1 MKAKAKVADV
11 FFSEKLTREDSF
23 SLIDKYQSKL
33 MLNTALKKRFAG
45 KRFLTLITLSDFLL
59 IDQPFEIDKS
69 QYSNMDDWLL
79 VIDIQNVM
87 VKQEV

>member
-1 MKAKAKVADV
+1 VKAKAKVADV